1 MFEEVATQAA
11 LERALASVPARQPDA
26 ILMFADA
33 FVVSNQKGIAE
44 FAIRNRLPVYSGWA
58 VMAEAGAF
66 CTYGPKLKE
75 AFRRMAFFVDKI
87 AQGKTPAELPIEQPS
102 EFELV
107 VNLATARQIGVN
119 VPPQILARADRV
131 VE

>member
-1 MFEEVATQAA
+1 
-11 LERALASVPARQPDA
+11 
-26 ILMFADA
+26 
-33 FVVSNQKGIAE
+33 
-44 FAIRNRLPVYSGWA
+44 
-58 VMAEAGAF
+58 
-66 CTYGPKLKE
+66 
-75 AFRRMAFFVDKI
+75 MAFFVDKI
-87 AQGKTPAELPIEQPS
+87 AQGKTLAELPIEQPS